1 MTVALRNVKPLKAMV
16 PVIPVIATTTVRPGS
31 LSQNRVPKVSRSD
44 AGGEQ
49 GREGRRVER
58 GREREREREREKE
71 RERER
76 EREQASERGRRARAG
91 SLL

>member
-1 MTVALRNVKPLKAMV
+1 MRNVKPLKAMV
-16 PVIPVIATTTVRPGS
+16 PVIPVIATTTVRPGG

-58 GREREREREREKE
+58 GRERERERERKKE
-71 RERER
+71 RER
-76 EREQASERGRRARAG
+76 ASERAGEKSKGRQ
-91 SLL
+91 SLMSVTLG